1 VYMCMYV
8 SVFFFFFVLLPQ
20 FGEIK
25 WIYNIWIRR
34 LFNWAGNNDL
44 FFFQRPSAV

>member
-1 VYMCMYV
+1 MRVYVYMCMYV

-25 WIYNIWIRR
+25 WIY
-34 LFNWAGNNDL
+34 
-44 FFFQRPSAV
+44 